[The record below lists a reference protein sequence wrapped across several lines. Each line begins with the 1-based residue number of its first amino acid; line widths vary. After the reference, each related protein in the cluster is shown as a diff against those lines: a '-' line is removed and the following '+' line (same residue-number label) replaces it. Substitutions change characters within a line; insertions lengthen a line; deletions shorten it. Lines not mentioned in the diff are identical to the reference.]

1 MYEYKVIS
9 AITSEALERQ
19 LNQLA
24 MDGWR
29 VAHVIALH
37 PVGVFLEREVE
48 PEANP
53 MGASR

>member
-37 PVGVFLEREVE
+37 PVGVILEREVE
-48 PEANP
+48 LEANP
-53 MGASR
+53 MGAWR